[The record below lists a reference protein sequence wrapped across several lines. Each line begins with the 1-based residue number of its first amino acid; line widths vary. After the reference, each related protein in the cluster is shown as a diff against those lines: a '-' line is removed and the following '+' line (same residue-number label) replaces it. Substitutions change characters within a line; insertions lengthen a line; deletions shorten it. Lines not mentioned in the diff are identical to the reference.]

1 MPLQDYFNPNSMNP
15 ATQGGWQPQGAAAG
29 LDYYNRQKDYQDA
42 LGLQRQAVGMDLQ
55 KQQGQL
61 EDFQAARPSGLAA
74 TIAGNTATA
83 ENVGTLKA
91 AEAQQA
97 KAKGEYDFKTL
108 DTRIN
113 DLIGSNDE
121 KQRERGVKAIE
132 HGLQVTDLLGPAV
145 ESGDKALV
153 RSIAKGAGVKDNNP
167 MVEHILNDANPT
179 EALAKWRAALEGAQ
193 GRSKAGSINLK
204 GSWDVKERNIM
215 ADAQRYTADQALEAA
230 KIRSE
235 AQQHVQKLEGILIRT
250 MDAYYAE
257 TDPNKKRELALKL
270 DQIEKMYNT
279 AKVLSNP
286 YSPSEFGANIIG
298 GQTPNPAG
306 APNARAGAVV
316 PFSQRVQQGQPTPQG
331 QPGQQVPGLGIQ
343 QQVEATGERF
353 QPDVYDYQMIDGKLM
368 KRKK

>member
-91 AEAQQA
+91 GEAQQA
-97 KAKGEYDFKTL
+97 KAKGEYDFQTL
-108 DTRIN
+108 NTRIN

-167 MVEHILNDANPT
+167 MIEHILNDPDPT
-179 EALAKWRAALEGAQ
+179 AALAKWRAALEGAQ

-215 ADAQRYTADQALEAA
+215 ADAQRYTADRSLEAA
-230 KIRSE
+230 QYRTD
-235 AQQHVQKLEGILIRT
+235 AQKHQQKLEALLAQS
-250 MDAYYAE
+250 MNAYFAE
-257 TDPNKKRELALKL
+257 TDPVKKKELAIKI
-270 DQIEKMYNT
+270 DQIEKMANT
-279 AKVLSNP
+279 LKSLGAP

-306 APNARAGAVV
+306 AGAARAGAVV
-316 PFSQRVQQGQPTPQG
+316 PFSQRVQQGQPVPQG
-331 QPGQQVPGLGIQ
+331 QPGQQLQPVTQ
-343 QQVEATGERF
+343 QQVEAKGERY
-353 QPDVYDYQMIDGKLM
+353 QPDKYDYAIIDGVLK
-368 KRKK
+368 KRAK